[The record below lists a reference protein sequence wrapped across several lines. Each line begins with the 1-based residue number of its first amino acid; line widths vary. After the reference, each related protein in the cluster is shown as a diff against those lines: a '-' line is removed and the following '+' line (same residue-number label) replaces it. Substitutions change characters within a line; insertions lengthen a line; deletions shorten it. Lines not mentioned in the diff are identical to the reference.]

1 MVHTPIPVYCIP
13 FLLRKSITNQNGP
26 SALALRSHSPLSL
39 LSLCSDGLGGIN
51 VLVPLGG
58 AALSLALFSAVE
70 GFPDTDNTARPLL
83 LWTGTITHLLKKH
96 LELLFITSTSVFS
109 VANYPRW

>member
-1 MVHTPIPVYCIP
+1 MYSCSAGARVCVCGVCVQQAVCPVVHTPLPIYCVP
-13 FLLRKSITNQNGP
+13 FLFKKEHNRPTTARP
-26 SALALRSHSPLSL
+26 PLNL
-39 LSLCSDGLGGIN
+39 LSLCSDGLGGVN

-83 LWTGTITHLLKKH
+83 LWTGTIT
-96 LELLFITSTSVFS
+96 
-109 VANYPRW
+109 